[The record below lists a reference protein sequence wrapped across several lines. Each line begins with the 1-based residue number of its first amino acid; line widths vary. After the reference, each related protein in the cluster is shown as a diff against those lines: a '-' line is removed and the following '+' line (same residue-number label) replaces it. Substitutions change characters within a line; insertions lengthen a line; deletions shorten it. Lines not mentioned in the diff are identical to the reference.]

1 MVRKRTEGPK
11 AKANETLFLKTKMC
25 RRQLIV
31 SRREKSSMMN
41 KMIKKISAV
50 ALAAAMTL
58 STGVAAQAAT
68 LKVYFREWT
77 QGESDNTYLGKPT
90 LTTYG
95 TEPVLEVSGIEADM
109 TYKEA
114 LDEAVANYNGKYVL
128 GWNEKNDQY
137 LDYIVISGKK
147 VGIKGENTNP
157 KYDSNKNMISATWVG
172 SSWMWYPGS
181 DIELE
186 NTSSYPKTTLGETYV
201 PVKTAN
207 NDKEIVSM
215 VLSYDTTHFF
225 WTNEGNN

>member
-1 MVRKRTEGPK
+1 MGMFDSMRISASGLSAERLRMDTISSNVANAQTTRTENGGPYVRK
-11 AKANETLFLKTKMC
+11 
-25 RRQLIV
+25 V
-31 SRREKSSMMN
+31 
-41 KMIKKISAV
+41 AV
-50 ALAAAMTL
+50 
-58 STGVAAQAAT
+58 
-68 LKVYFREWT
+68 F
-77 QGESDNTYLGKPT
+77 
-90 LTTYG
+90 
-95 TEPVLEVSGIEADM
+95 
-109 TYKEA
+109 KEA

>member
-1 MVRKRTEGPK
+1 MVRKRKEGPK

-41 KMIKKISAV
+41 KMIKKISSV

-114 LDEAVANYNGKYVL
+114 LDEAVANYNGNMYWDGMKKTTSIWTILSSAEKKWVL
-128 GWNEKNDQY
+128 
-137 LDYIVISGKK
+137 K
-147 VGIKGENTNP
+147 VKTPIP

-186 NTSSYPKTTLGETYV
+186 KYIFISQ
-201 PVKTAN
+201 N
-207 NDKEIVSM
+207 NSWRNICSCKNSE
-215 VLSYDTTHFF
+215 
-225 WTNEGNN
+225 

>member
-1 MVRKRTEGPK
+1 
-11 AKANETLFLKTKMC
+11 
-25 RRQLIV
+25 
-31 SRREKSSMMN
+31 MMN
-41 KMIKKISAV
+41 KMIKKISSV

-128 GWNEKNDQY
+128 GWNEKTTSIWTI
-137 LDYIVISGKK
+137 LSSAEKK
-147 VGIKGENTNP
+147 WVLKVKTPIP
-157 KYDSNKNMISATWVG
+157 NMIPIRT
-172 SSWMWYPGS
+172 
-181 DIELE
+181 
-186 NTSSYPKTTLGETYV
+186 
-201 PVKTAN
+201 
-207 NDKEIVSM
+207 
-215 VLSYDTTHFF
+215 
-225 WTNEGNN
+225 